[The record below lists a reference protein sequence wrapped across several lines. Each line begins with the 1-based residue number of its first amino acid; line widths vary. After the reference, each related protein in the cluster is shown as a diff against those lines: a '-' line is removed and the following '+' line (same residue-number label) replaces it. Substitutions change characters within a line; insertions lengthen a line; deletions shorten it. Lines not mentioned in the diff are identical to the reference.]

1 MSKGMNW
8 KKPKI
13 QIPLE
18 QYQESIMLMM
28 RYGGSVDRM
37 AKDLNVTES
46 RLIAFIKKEGMD
58 KKLGR
63 RSWSWKSA
71 KKNRR
76 RLQARDGFSKN
87 NLK

>member
-13 QIPLE
+13 EIPLE

-28 RYGGSVDRM
+28 RYGGSVDHM

-46 RLIAFIKKEGMD
+46 RLVDFIKKEGID
-58 KKLGR
+58 KKLVR
-63 RSWSWKSA
+63 RSWSWKSS

-76 RLQARDGFSKN
+76 RLQARN
-87 NLK
+87 AV